1 MHTQMATP
9 HLLALHIAGELLRDV
24 CKRVGLGLWKL
35 RSRSTTTQEWE
46 DKRRPGGGVEQPEEK
61 QKEGCA
67 LALGHKKEA
76 AARL

>member
-1 MHTQMATP
+1 MFASV
-9 HLLALHIAGELLRDV
+9 LD
-24 CKRVGLGLWKL
+24 LGFG
-35 RSRSTTTQEWE
+35 SCVQEAQQRKSGKTSE
-46 DKRRPGGGVEQPEEK
+46 GRGGGVEQPEEK